1 MNTFELK
8 SKNVFFTFVMRF
20 LRAPEKEAVFD
31 SDCLL
36 TTWKS
41 AQNKAQI
48 IIQNDDYYTVKIYK
62 MKKII

>member
-1 MNTFELK
+1 MQTEEKIKVNWIVLYEKFK
-8 SKNVFFTFVMRF
+8 MFFFTFVIRF
-20 LRAPEKEAVFD
+20 LRAPKKEAVFD

-48 IIQNDDYYTVKIYK
+48 GK
-62 MKKII
+62 MLT

>member
-1 MNTFELK
+1 
-8 SKNVFFTFVMRF
+8 MRF